1 MVPVK
6 VLKIKF
12 HHTSRSYAVLLDEIS
27 GNRSLPVMV
36 GACEAHSI
44 ALALECSEPPRPMT
58 HDLMKVMITAT
69 KGKIISVQITD
80 LIDGIFYARIKIE
93 GPHMGLLNLDSRPSD
108 AIAVA
113 LRTNAP
119 IFVEN
124 SIMDDASNIEIADE
138 MQTHVEDDEEE
149 KGNLENK
156 LKKAVELEKYEE
168 AAIIR
173 DQLKEFK

>member
-1 MVPVK
+1 
-6 VLKIKF
+6 
-12 HHTSRSYAVLLDEIS
+12 
-27 GNRSLPVMV
+27 
-36 GACEAHSI
+36 
-44 ALALECSEPPRPMT
+44 
-58 HDLMKVMITAT
+58 MITET
-69 KGKIISVQITD
+69 KGKITSVQITD

-108 AIAVA
+108 AIAIA

-124 SIMDDASNIEIADE
+124 SIMDDASNIEIIDE